1 MKLEFITNASFLIE
15 LADGRTILTDPW
27 YTDGI
32 YHGIIFNYPPLP
44 LPLKERFLGLKP
56 DYIYISH
63 IHGDHFDPPTLAHY
77 PKETP
82 VLIGK
87 FPTPAL
93 ANAIRNLGFSDVR
106 ELSFGEV
113 VKIDGIDICIFEQ
126 FAGSNDDLENATN
139 LPVDTSLYVG
149 EPGGTRLF
157 HNVDNPI
164 QLRHAQEI
172 GKRFGPIDVA
182 ILPYASVSVF
192 PAMFSQY
199 NHEEKMRRVEQL
211 MTARVGKFCDLAA
224 AMGASYSVPAA
235 GSFVFGGKAA
245 RFAVYQCQATPAHI
259 RNAWSERGLSADGL
273 RQLAPGDRLDAKGG
287 AVEETVPEAVREFS
301 VADRIAY
308 AKTLAGE
315 PSDLDE
321 IRIPAGIRV
330 PWRSLVGKARAS
342 MWGRQEALGIFP
354 ETDIFLDVEASEN
367 VPLGGRGRVEIR
379 MALDARDLPP
389 DGESPAAGRPWL
401 RFRMTASTLLAIL
414 LGASP
419 WGVAEYHMAIERDP
433 DRFEPAI
440 GTLLGFF
447 KI

>member
-15 LADGRTILTDPW
+15 LDDGRSILTDPW

-32 YHGIIFNYPPLP
+32 YHGLIFNYPPLP
-44 LPLKERFLGLKP
+44 ALLKERFLGLKP

-77 PKETP
+77 PKET
-82 VLIGK
+82 LILTGK

-93 ANAIRNLGFSDVR
+93 ANAIRSLGFSDVR
-106 ELSFGEV
+106 ELPFGET
-113 VKIDGIDICIFEQ
+113 VKVDGIDICIFEQ
-126 FAGSNDDLENATN
+126 FAGSNDDLENETN
-139 LPVDTSLYVG
+139 LPIDTSIYVG
-149 EPGGTRLF
+149 EPDGARLF

-172 GKRFGPIDVA
+172 GERFGPIDVA

-199 NHEEKMRRVEQL
+199 DHSEKMRRVEQL
-211 MTARVGKFCDLAA
+211 MTGRVGKFCDLAA
-224 AMGASYSVPAA
+224 AMGARYSVPAA

-245 RFAVYQCQATPAHI
+245 GLAVYQCQATPADI
-259 RNAWSERGLSADGL
+259 GSTWSARGFAADGL
-273 RQLAPGDRLDAKGG
+273 RQLAPGDRLDAGDG
-287 AVEETVPEAVREFS
+287 SVEETVSDAIRDFS
-301 VADRIAY
+301 VSDRIAY
-308 AKTLAGE
+308 AQTLAAE

-342 MWGRQEALGIFP
+342 MWSRQEVLGIFP
-354 ETDIFLDVEASEN
+354 ELDIYLDVVASEG
-367 VPLGGRGRVEIR
+367 VPLGGRKHFEIR
-379 MALDARDLPP
+379 MALDNSELPT
-389 DGESPAAGRPWL
+389 EPAGAGRPWL
-401 RFRMTASTLLAIL
+401 RFRMTGNTLLAIL

-419 WGVAEYHMAIERDP
+419 WGVAEYHMTIERDP

-447 KI
+447 KL